1 MIKFST
7 IGAFRNA
14 VTFPNIRAQ
23 EGGVDNY
30 SLTVPDQVNKVTQQP
45 TSTTAQGKN
54 LALIM
59 QNFGTVVG
67 HVSQVEEYLQEGSTV
82 LCIGLESVST
92 LSLDIDSQH
101 INADFDTIT
110 KGTYLVADTDGKF
123 MVIGSP
129 AGYAIS
135 FLVTDLIGALDKP
148 FGNSLGAV
156 RAQII
161 LA

>member
-1 MIKFST
+1 MVKFST

-23 EGGVDNY
+23 EGGVANF
-30 SLTVPDQVNKVTQQP
+30 SLTVPDQVEKVTQLP
-45 TSTTAQGKN
+45 TTTTAQGKN
-54 LALIM
+54 LAIIM

-67 HVSQVEEYLQEGSTV
+67 HFSKVEDVLPEGETV
-82 LCIGLESVST
+82 LCVGLESVAT
-92 LSLDIDSQH
+92 LSLDIDSQR
-101 INADFDTIT
+101 INGDFSTIT

-123 MVIGSP
+123 AIVGSP
-129 AGYAIS
+129 AGYAIH
-135 FLVTDLIGALDKP
+135 FLVTDIIGPLASPLADSP
-148 FGNSLGAV
+148 GGV